1 MCDNVIYSQ
10 IEILLKSS
18 DVNSHSV
25 SRLEFNKCK
34 LIITYNHIIIEEL
47 IIDGSQVA
55 KIFNISEITSYRKTK

>member
-25 SRLEFNKCK
+25 SRLE
-34 LIITYNHIIIEEL
+34 LIN
-47 IIDGSQVA
+47 A
-55 KIFNISEITSYRKTK
+55 N

>member
-1 MCDNVIYSQ
+1 V
-10 IEILLKSS
+10 

-55 KIFNISEITSYRKTK
+55 KILI